1 MLLKHQLEVYNNT
14 SMDLRT
20 IENFLKLTERL
31 NYRKTAEDIYIAQPA
46 LSRQIMQLEEDL
58 GVVLFDRHKRKVE
71 LTEAG
76 VYFRDEAKRIL
87 GDFERV
93 RQRTAQIHR
102 GEGGE
107 IRIAHSSSSM
117 QFLLPAILAKIQKE
131 IPSMQTVL
139 IESTNVYEIN
149 ALLNR
154 TIDVGFGPNVI
165 VPKEINARTLYAEN
179 FVVLLPQD
187 HWLGNENFESLAQL
201 ADENFILPSRSE
213 SSGYVESIEALCQN
227 HGFIPKVAYQ
237 SGNTNTV
244 LRLVEAGVGVSIEPK
259 SALSGQ
265 NMHLKH
271 IELTNISTKSE
282 MRMVWLR
289 GREKELSRF
298 FDIVNN
304 VLSEKIENVL

>member
-1 MLLKHQLEVYNNT
+1 
-14 SMDLRT
+14 MDLRT
-20 IENFLKLTERL
+20 LENFLKLTERL

-58 GVVLFDRHKRKVE
+58 GVVLFDRHKRKVA

-93 RQRTAQIHR
+93 RQHTAQIHR

-117 QFLLPAILAKIQKE
+117 QFLLPAILARIQKE

-179 FVVLLPQD
+179 FVILLPQD
-187 HWLGNENFESLAQL
+187 HWLSNENFKSLAQL

-265 NMHLKH
+265 NMHVKH

-298 FDIVNN
+298 FDIVNTVIN
-304 VLSEKIENVL
+304 ERLEKAL

>member
-1 MLLKHQLEVYNNT
+1 
-14 SMDLRT
+14 MDLRT

-46 LSRQIMQLEEDL
+46 LSRQIMQMEEEL
-58 GVVLFDRHKRKVE
+58 GVMLFNRHKRKVE

-76 VYFRDEAKRIL
+76 IYFRDESRRIIE
-87 GDFERV
+87 DFERV
-93 RQRTAQIHR
+93 RQRTAKVHR

-149 ALLNR
+149 ALLSR
-154 TIDVGFGPNVI
+154 TIDVGFGPNMI
-165 VPKEINARTLYAEN
+165 VPKEIDARTLYAEN
-179 FVVLLPQD
+179 FVILLPQN
-187 HWLGNENFESLAQL
+187 HWLSTENFRSLDQL
-201 ADENFILPSRSE
+201 ANENFILPSRSE
-213 SSGYVESIEALCQN
+213 SSGYVESIEALCQSY
-227 HGFIPKVAYQ
+227 GFIPKVAYQ

-265 NMHLKH
+265 NMNVRH
-271 IELTNISTKSE
+271 IELTDISVKSE

-298 FDIVNN
+298 FDIVNE
-304 VLSEKIENVL
+304 VVAVKGV

>member
-1 MLLKHQLEVYNNT
+1 
-14 SMDLRT
+14 MDLKT

-31 NYRKTAEDIYIAQPA
+31 NYRKTAEDIHIAQPA
-46 LSRQIMQLEEDL
+46 LSRQIMQMEEEL
-58 GVVLFDRHKRKVE
+58 GVMLFNRHKRKVE

-76 VYFRDEAKRIL
+76 IYFRDESRRIL
-87 GDFERV
+87 EDFERV
-93 RQRTAQIHR
+93 FQQTAQIYK

-117 QFLLPAILAKIQKE
+117 QFLLPAILARIQKE
-131 IPSMQTVL
+131 IPLMQTVL

-154 TIDVGFGPNVI
+154 TIDVGFGPNMI

-179 FVVLLPQD
+179 FVILLPQN
-187 HWLGNENFESLAQL
+187 HWLSHENFHSLNQL
-201 ADENFILPSRSE
+201 ANENFILPSRSE
-213 SSGYVESIEALCQN
+213 SSGYVESIEALCQS

-265 NMHLKH
+265 NMNVKH
-271 IELTNISTKSE
+271 IELTDISAKSE

-298 FDIVNN
+298 FDIVNK
-304 VLSEKIENVL
+304 VVGKTET

>member
-1 MLLKHQLEVYNNT
+1 
-14 SMDLRT
+14 MDLKT
-20 IENFLKLTERL
+20 IEHFLKLTEKL
-31 NYRKTAEDIYIAQPA
+31 NYRKTAEAIYIAQPA
-46 LSRQIMQLEEDL
+46 LSRQIMQMEEEL
-58 GVVLFDRHKRKVE
+58 GVLLFNRHKRKVE

-76 VYFRDEAKRIL
+76 VYFRDESKRIL
-87 GDFERV
+87 EDFERV
-93 RQRTAQIHR
+93 CLRTAQVHR

-117 QFLLPAILAKIQKE
+117 QFLLPAILARIQQE

-154 TIDVGFGPNVI
+154 TIDVGFGPNMI

-179 FVVLLPQD
+179 FVILLPQN
-187 HWLGNENFESLAQL
+187 HWLNTENFHSLAQL
-201 ADENFILPSRSE
+201 ANENFILPSRSE
-213 SSGYVESIEALCQN
+213 SSGYVESIEALCQTY
-227 HGFIPKVAYQ
+227 GFIPKVAYQ

-244 LRLVEAGVGVSIEPK
+244 LRLVEAGVGVSIEPR

-265 NMHLKH
+265 NMNVKH
-271 IELTNISTKSE
+271 IELSGINARSE

-298 FDIVNN
+298 FDIVNG
-304 VLSEKIENVL
+304 VVERAEV

>member
-1 MLLKHQLEVYNNT
+1 MLLRHQLEVYNNT

>member
-93 RQRTAQIHR
+93 CQRTAQIHR

-179 FVVLLPQD
+179 FVVLLPKD

-244 LRLVEAGVGVSIEPK
+244 LRLVEASVGVSIEPK

-304 VLSEKIENVL
+304 VLSEKIENML

>member
-1 MLLKHQLEVYNNT
+1 
-14 SMDLRT
+14 MDLRT

-58 GVVLFDRHKRKVE
+58 GVMLFNRHKRKVE

-93 RQRTAQIHR
+93 CQHTAQIHR

-154 TIDVGFGPNVI
+154 SIDVGFGPNVI

-187 HWLGNENFESLAQL
+187 HWLSNNNFHSLAQL

-265 NMHLKH
+265 NMNLKH

-298 FDIVNN
+298 FDIVNTVIN
-304 VLSEKIENVL
+304 ERL

>member
-1 MLLKHQLEVYNNT
+1 
-14 SMDLRT
+14 MDLRT
-20 IENFLKLTERL
+20 LENFLKLTERL

-58 GVVLFDRHKRKVE
+58 GVVLFDRHKRKVA

-93 RQRTAQIHR
+93 RQHTAQIHR

-117 QFLLPAILAKIQKE
+117 QFLLPAILARIQKE

-179 FVVLLPQD
+179 FVILLPQD
-187 HWLGNENFESLAQL
+187 HWLSNENFKSLAQL

-265 NMHLKH
+265 NMHVKH
-271 IELTNISTKSE
+271 IEMTNISTKSE

-298 FDIVNN
+298 FDIVNTVIN
-304 VLSEKIENVL
+304 ERLEKAL

>member
-1 MLLKHQLEVYNNT
+1 
-14 SMDLRT
+14 MDLRT

-46 LSRQIMQLEEDL
+46 LSRQIMQLEEEL
-58 GVVLFDRHKRKVE
+58 GVQLFNRHKRKVE

-76 VYFRDEAKRIL
+76 FYFKDEARRIL
-87 GDFERV
+87 EDFERV
-93 RQRTAQIHR
+93 CQRTAQIYQ

-154 TIDVGFGPNVI
+154 TIDVGFGPNMI

-179 FVVLLPQD
+179 FVVLLPQN
-187 HWLGNENFESLAQL
+187 HWLNNENFHSLAQL
-201 ADENFILPSRSE
+201 TDENFILPSRSE

-227 HGFIPKVAYQ
+227 YGFIPKVAYQ

-265 NMHLKH
+265 SMNVRH
-271 IELTNISTKSE
+271 IELTDISAKSE

-289 GREKELSRF
+289 GREKELNRF
-298 FDIVNN
+298 FDIVN
-304 VLSEKIENVL
+304 EIAQAIAP

>member
-1 MLLKHQLEVYNNT
+1 
-14 SMDLRT
+14 MDLKT

-31 NYRKTAEDIYIAQPA
+31 NYRKTAEDIHIAQPA
-46 LSRQIMQLEEDL
+46 LSRQIMQMEEEL
-58 GVVLFDRHKRKVE
+58 GVMLFNRHKRKVE

-76 VYFRDEAKRIL
+76 IYFRDESRRIL
-87 GDFERV
+87 EDFERV
-93 RQRTAQIHR
+93 FQQTGQIYK

-117 QFLLPAILAKIQKE
+117 QFLLPAILARIQKK
-131 IPSMQTVL
+131 IPLMQTVL

-154 TIDVGFGPNVI
+154 TIDVGFGPNMI

-179 FVVLLPQD
+179 FVILLPQN
-187 HWLGNENFESLAQL
+187 HWLSHENFHSLNQL
-201 ADENFILPSRSE
+201 ANENFILPSRSE
-213 SSGYVESIEALCQN
+213 SSGYVESIEALCQS

-265 NMHLKH
+265 NMNVKH
-271 IELTNISTKSE
+271 IELTDISAKSE

-289 GREKELSRF
+289 GRDKELSRF
-298 FDIVNN
+298 FDIVDE
-304 VLSEKIENVL
+304 VVGKTEN

>member
-1 MLLKHQLEVYNNT
+1 
-14 SMDLRT
+14 MDLRT

-58 GVVLFDRHKRKVE
+58 GVMLFNRHKRKVE

-87 GDFERV
+87 GDFARV
-93 RQRTAQIHR
+93 RQHTAQIHR

-139 IESTNVYEIN
+139 IESTNVFEIN

-187 HWLGNENFESLAQL
+187 HWLSNNNFHSLAQL

-265 NMHLKH
+265 NMNVKH
-271 IELTNISTKSE
+271 IGLTDISTKSE

-298 FDIVNN
+298 FDIVNQ
-304 VLSEKIENVL
+304 VLGEKIEKNL

>member
-1 MLLKHQLEVYNNT
+1 
-14 SMDLRT
+14 MDLRT

-58 GVVLFDRHKRKVE
+58 GVVLFDRHKRKVT

-93 RQRTAQIHR
+93 RQHTAQIHR

-117 QFLLPAILAKIQKE
+117 QFLLPAILARIQKE

-179 FVVLLPQD
+179 FVILLPQD
-187 HWLGNENFESLAQL
+187 HWLSNENFKSLAQL

-213 SSGYVESIEALCQN
+213 SSGYVESIEALCQY

-265 NMHLKH
+265 NMNVKH
-271 IELTNISTKSE
+271 IELTHVSTKSE

-298 FDIVNN
+298 FDIVNTVIN
-304 VLSEKIENVL
+304 ERLEKTL